1 MAHRNRIITLS
12 LKVTV
17 SFTLLF
23 ILISKIGAE
32 RLIQIAKGI
41 SMATFLSSAML
52 YIFSIFVSSIR
63 WRLLIMGGIGLK
75 RLFSLYL
82 IGSFF
87 NNLMP
92 GIIGGDAV
100 KAYYLSKELKQG
112 HQNLSNPKI
121 SMAIA
126 SVFMDR
132 YIGFI
137 SLLIIGIIAYPF
149 GYKNFRGSSIE
160 WVLPVIILT
169 FIAGSSILFIFRLGN
184 RIGFMSD
191 FYEYL
196 RYYIG
201 GKGIIIRCLI
211 LSLFI
216 QTIIIFSVYI
226 VSRGIGVNVPFYF
239 LFIVIPLIS
248 VISSIPVSISGIGVR
263 EASFVFLL
271 APLGVSHAQA
281 ITLSLV
287 WFLSFTVGS
296 LPGLIFYLK
305 QHQVLTRQ

>member
-32 RLIQIAKGI
+32 RLIKIAKGI
-41 SMATFLSSAML
+41 SIATFLSSAML
-52 YIFSIFVSSIR
+52 YIFSIYVSSIR

-121 SMAIA
+121 SLAIA

-132 YIGFI
+132 YIGFV

-149 GYKNFRGSSIE
+149 GYKNFRGSTIE
-160 WVLPVIILT
+160 WVFPVIILT

-196 RYYIG
+196 GFIS

-263 EASFVFLL
+263 EASFVILL

-281 ITLSLV
+281 VTLSLL